1 MRIRFLVFSMIVL
14 SSSLM
19 AQNYEP
25 TTKWP
30 YLYKDFSN
38 GVVYFADNSKVNASV
53 NVHLLQSTLHYLKG
67 EMIYQV
73 EPKDLVRVEI
83 GNEYFIYIDNQLSRV
98 IKSSGNNLLTSLT
111 VGDFDAL
118 LKPTGAYGISTS
130 VSATRDLSS
139 LEIGGL
145 ANMNHR
151 QMLVEKEDGKSLP
164 VKQEYLFVIEGKA
177 ISASKKNLE
186 KSLVGKYKEN
196 LDNYLK
202 SNKMKWKDE
211 SQLIKLFE
219 NVVK

>member
-1 MRIRFLVFSMIVL
+1 MRIRILFFSMIVL
-14 SSSLM
+14 SSNLL
-19 AQNYEP
+19 AQIYEP

-53 NVHLLQSTLHYLKG
+53 NVHLLHSTLHYLKG
-67 EMIYQV
+67 ELIYQV

-83 GNEYFIYIDNQLSRV
+83 GSEYFIYIDNQLTRV
-98 IKSSGNNLLTSLT
+98 VKSSGNNLLTSLSM
-111 VGDFDAL
+111 GDFDAL

-145 ANMNHR
+145 VNMNHR

-164 VKQEYLFVIEGKA
+164 IKQEYLFVIDGKA

-186 KSLVGKYKEN
+186 KSLAGKYKEN
-196 LDNYLK
+196 FDTFLK
-202 SNKMKWKDE
+202 NNKMRWKDE

-219 NVVK
+219 YVVK